1 MADGPAVSG
10 QSYVFAVA
18 GKPGDRLSFAT
29 MFGMSNDWF
38 FGTPPGGLSLFGAD
52 GQPQSGDVTDML
64 VLFDAGT
71 EIDEEVGVGP
81 DVAPQQL
88 MPDQG
93 AMDPVRQVRE
103 VPAAEY
109 GLPASAHIRVTLAP
123 M

>member
-1 MADGPAVSG
+1 VEGRYG
-10 QSYVFAVA
+10 H
-18 GKPGDRLSFAT
+18 
-29 MFGMSNDWF
+29 
-38 FGTPPGGLSLFGAD
+38 GGLSLFGAD
-52 GQPQSGDVTDML
+52 GQPQSR
-64 VLFDAGT
+64 GT

-93 AMDPVRQVRE
+93 PMDPVRQVRE